1 MTVLTK
7 SFRITKTTL
16 ETNRRHYPSLSIMAT
31 FQIRDN
37 GKITVKV
44 RRHGKTASETFA
56 SKSNAEAWARKTE
69 SLIEQGLWSDTS
81 KAKSTTIKSLIND
94 YREKWLPTL
103 KGHGVSSALNILEE
117 RLGRHKVSDLT
128 NTHISEY
135 KDNRLKEVGNE
146 TVRKEMS
153 TLSRMIDLAISESEI
168 KLPFN
173 PCKLVK
179 KPKPGK
185 SRTRRLLAGEEELL
199 TTQLRRCKSL
209 YMLPIFK
216 FALET
221 AGRQGEIV
229 DLLWKNVDKEART
242 CLFVD
247 TKNGDDREV
256 PLSSAA
262 LAIIENVPR
271 KPKEERVFPV
281 STDLVKRAW
290 ANTVSRAREKY
301 EMELLQSG
309 SNVKDLKLDI
319 FLTDLHFHDLRHE
332 AISRLAER
340 DDLNLSTLELASIT
354 GHKTLQMLK
363 RYAHLRNASK
373 IAFRIG

>member
-1 MTVLTK
+1 
-7 SFRITKTTL
+7 
-16 ETNRRHYPSLSIMAT
+16 MAT
-31 FQIRDN
+31 FQYRDN

-44 RRHGKTASETFA
+44 RRHGKSVSETFA
-56 SKSNAEAWARKTE
+56 NKTNAEAWARKTE
-69 SLIEQGLWSDTS
+69 SLIEQGLWTDTS
-81 KAKSTTIKSLIND
+81 KAKSTTIKSLIED
-94 YREKWLPTL
+94 YREKWLPKL
-103 KGHGVSSALNILEE
+103 KGHGVSSALNMLED

-135 KDNRLKEVGNE
+135 KESRLKVVGNE

-153 TLSRMIDLAISESEI
+153 TLSRIIDLAISGSDI

-173 PCKLVK
+173 PCKLVE

-185 SRTRRLLAGEEELL
+185 ARTRRLLTGEEELL
-199 TTQLRRCKSL
+199 SAQLRRCKSV

-229 DLLWKNVDKEART
+229 ELLWKNVDKEART

-262 LAIIENVPR
+262 LAILENVPR
-271 KPKEERVFPV
+271 KPKETKVFPV

-290 ANTVSRAREKY
+290 ANTVDRARIKY
-301 EMELLQSG
+301 EEELLQSG
-309 SNVKDLKLDI
+309 SNVKDIKLDP

-340 DDLNLSTLELASIT
+340 DDLNLSTLELASIS